1 MANRWRISLA
11 IAATLIWSNAAAQPA
26 HLVPW
31 AVPFSFSLCS
41 SKKFSTATIATAMY
55 IHGLAD
61 YALET
66 VRDEPGLLHIGI
78 AFHAGDRLEIAG
90 RLHGTP
96 QQRLR
101 LIYQSAHGDVTPGF
115 FLQLAPDCQV
125 NLARLLFRDVEGRP
139 VRLVHL
145 DANLEQTETDDLNPP
160 VPAGTDPGGV
170 AVAHVDSGVN
180 YLLPLIA
187 ERLAR
192 NDTGHILGHDFTDD
206 DARPFDLDPSQPA
219 FFPIRHGT
227 TVASVLIAEAP
238 EARLIPLRHPGNH
251 FSIFTDIVKHIAK
264 GPARIVLMPLGGYK
278 RPDWEGF
285 AAEAKRHPELLFIL
299 SAGNNGRNI
308 DEEPVYP
315 ASLRFGNAIVVTS
328 SDAFGKIAQ
337 GSNWGTESVDIAVPG
352 ERLEVIDHRGAK
364 GRASGSSYAAPRIA
378 ALAAR
383 LLALKPEL
391 TAAALKQAILDLA
404 SPLPRERSPRT
415 RHGWIANPALEA
427 QDP

>member
-11 IAATLIWSNAAAQPA
+11 IAACLAGSNISAQPVD
-26 HLVPW
+26 LVPW

-55 IHGLAD
+55 IHGLFD

-101 LIYQSAHGDVTPGF
+101 LIYQPAHGDVRPGF

-139 VRLVHL
+139 VRLTHL
-145 DANLEQTETDDLNPP
+145 NANLEQTDTEDLNPA
-160 VPAGTDPGGV
+160 VPAGADPGGV

-180 YLLPLIA
+180 YLLPLIN

-192 NDTGHILGHDFTDD
+192 NETGQILGHDFADD
-206 DARPFDLDPSQPA
+206 DKRPFDLDPSRPA

-238 EARLIPLRHPGNH
+238 GIRLIPLRHPGNH
-251 FSIFTDIVKHIAK
+251 FSIFADVVKHIAG

-278 RPDWEGF
+278 AEDWQAFEKE
-285 AAEAKRHPELLFIL
+285 AAQHPNILFIL

-315 ASLRFGNAIVVTS
+315 ASLRLGNGIVVTS
-328 SDAFGKIAQ
+328 SDAFGKIAE
-337 GSNWGTESVDIAVPG
+337 GSNWGAESVDIAVPG
-352 ERLEVIDHRGAK
+352 ERIDVIDHKGAK

-378 ALAAR
+378 ALASR
-383 LLALKPEL
+383 MLALNPNMTAPE
-391 TAAALKQAILDLA
+391 LKQAILDLA
-404 SPLPRERSPRT
+404 SPLPRERTPRT